1 MNTKEKIL
9 VEGSFTYGT
18 FQIAYGVFLLL
29 ITLILTL
36 VGVNLDIV
44 GEPSIIL
51 GILFI
56 GGMGAWLIYLGY
68 ACSKW
73 TLFVTETRVFGNF
86 GRTEV
91 DLPVNKIT
99 HIAKS
104 GDKRITITTASGVIN
119 CTYCTN
125 RDEVFSVIT
134 RLIDNRKENTSSN
147 KPVVITPSAVS
158 DVEGDL
164 KKYKKLYEEG
174 LITAEEYEAKKKK
187 ILDL

>member
-1 MNTKEKIL
+1 MICQTHDCIKFHIVFSDTVSKEL
-9 VEGSFTYGT
+9 PNFG
-18 FQIAYGVFLLL
+18 
-29 ITLILTL
+29 
-36 VGVNLDIV
+36 NLGIG

-51 GILFI
+51 CILFC
-56 GGMGAWLIYLGY
+56 GGMGAFLVYLGY

-73 TLFVTETRVFGNF
+73 TLFVTETRVVGHF

-104 GDKRITITTASGVIN
+104 GDKRITITTPSGIIN

-134 RLIDNRKENTSSN
+134 RLIDNQK
-147 KPVVITPSAVS
+147 
-158 DVEGDL
+158 
-164 KKYKKLYEEG
+164 
-174 LITAEEYEAKKKK
+174 
-187 ILDL
+187 